1 MPHLLPSAAHH
12 PRHNHSQAALQLL
25 PAYQNAVNTCKII
38 PLKNWKVFKGLV
50 TSLTGCQKTVHL
62 LLVAVSGQKQISEE
76 GGEMLWVWSHCHC
89 SLPPLPDGE
98 QSYQDSHAER
108 GRCKRS
114 NHSGHEVPISTF
126 LLYAM
131 GQKGPGNPPWAE
143 GLVAQE
149 EPQTCGFG
157 WGQIG
162 ARGSCTWGTGA
173 GEEAVGQREL
183 SGDFGAFQRT
193 AQAVGDWPRP
203 ALQQGFFFRN
213 ATRGRKGQPGGH
225 PGLCSGWDFLHPANI
240 WEVALTV
247 PGRGCPEPRR
257 DTEPGV
263 PPGARIR

>member
-1 MPHLLPSAAHH
+1 MRCYGYGPTATAPFHLSLMGSRATKTPMLKEEGAKGATTQGTKSPFLPSSST
-12 PRHNHSQAALQLL
+12 PWDRRD
-25 PAYQNAVNTCKII
+25 PARG
-38 PLKNWKVFKGLV
+38 GL
-50 TSLTGCQKTVHL
+50 S
-62 LLVAVSGQKQISEE
+62 S
-76 GGEMLWVWSHCHC
+76 
-89 SLPPLPDGE
+89 
-98 QSYQDSHAER
+98 
-108 GRCKRS
+108 
-114 NHSGHEVPISTF
+114 
-126 LLYAM
+126 
-131 GQKGPGNPPWAE
+131 NPPWAE